1 MNFFEHQDR
10 ARRQTRWLILLFV
23 LAVTGI
29 ILAVN
34 ALVLAIF
41 GVGSLHASASLGQF
55 VSANATTAAA
65 STLITCSVIGLASLF
80 RTLQLRGGGGEVA
93 RELGATLVE
102 PGTRDPLRRRLHN
115 VVEEMAIASGIPVP
129 EVYVLE
135 HEQGI
140 NAFAAGFNTSDAAV
154 AVTRGTLEALDR
166 DELQGVVAHEFSH
179 IFNGDTRIN
188 IRLIGFL
195 FGILV
200 ISIIGRKLLRTASFA
215 RDSRNAAPA
224 VFIGLAVVV
233 IGYLG
238 LFFGRWIKSAVS
250 RQREYLADASAVQFT
265 RNPIGIGGALKKIAA
280 SYAGSFLTTDA
291 EEVGHMLFSRGMGYQ
306 VFATHPPIEERIRA
320 IEPGFDPAELKDI
333 AREMDRH
340 AQSRQARAEMAAR
353 GPGAEG
359 EGTAEVEEGARG
371 PGGLPLDPDQLADQI
386 GHPGLGQV
394 FMAAALAAAIPP
406 VLERAAHS
414 DEWSREVICSLLLSR
429 DDEIREDQLLRIVQ
443 VLGADSEAQVRA
455 LRQAMAGLERTQRLP
470 LIEMAFPA
478 LRRRPESELIRFM
491 GLIDELIEADGRV
504 EVFEFALARLTARQ
518 IEDLLNPKRVSAGGS
533 KTIGKLQSEA
543 LDLLMIVAA
552 HGHDDPAQALAA
564 LRAGQTRLVGQTFD
578 DSPRLDQWTQRLD
591 RSMKALDALR
601 LSEKKELMAALV
613 NVVMH
618 DGQVLPR
625 EYELVRVICGALHVP
640 LPVLD
645 ASMSAS

>member
-10 ARRQTRWLILLFV
+10 ARRQTRWLVLLFI

-41 GVGSLHASASLGQF
+41 GVESLQSSASLGQF
-55 VSANATTAAA
+55 VSANGTTVAA
-65 STLITCSVIGLASLF
+65 STLITTSVIGLASLF

-93 RELGATLVE
+93 RELGGTLVE

-140 NAFAAGFNTSDAAV
+140 NAFAAGFNTADAAV
-154 AVTRGTLEALDR
+154 AVTRGTLEALNR
-166 DELQGVVAHEFSH
+166 DELQGVIAHEFSH

-200 ISIIGRKLLRTASFA
+200 ISIIGRKLLRTASYA

-238 LFFGRWIKSAVS
+238 LFFGRWIKAAVS

-265 RNPIGIGGALKKIAA
+265 RNPLGIGGALKKIAA

-306 VFATHPPIEERIRA
+306 MFATHPPIEARIKA
-320 IEPGFDPAELKDI
+320 VDPSFDPAELKDI
-333 AREMDRH
+333 ARQMDRH
-340 AQSRQARAEMAAR
+340 AQSRQAKAELEQQGNR
-353 GPGAEG
+353 AEG
-359 EGTAEVEEGARG
+359 EEKPKG
-371 PGGLPLDPDQLADQI
+371 PGGLALDPDQLAEQI
-386 GHPGLGQV
+386 GQPGLSQV
-394 FMAAALAAAIPP
+394 FMAAALAASIPP

-414 DEWSREVICSLLLSR
+414 DEWSRETICSLLLSA
-429 DDEIREDQLLRIVQ
+429 DGAIRENQLLQVAQ

-455 LRQAMAGLERTQRLP
+455 LRQAMAGLERNQRLP
-470 LIEMAFPA
+470 LMEMAFPA

-491 GLIDELIEADGRV
+491 GLINELIEADGRV

-518 IEDLLNPKRVSAGGS
+518 IEDVLNPKRAAPGGS
-533 KTIGKLQSEA
+533 KTIGKLQAEA

-552 HGHDDPAQALAA
+552 HGHEDASQALAA
-564 LRAGQTRLVGQTFD
+564 LQAGQTRLIGQT
-578 DSPRLDQWTQRLD
+578 LDTPPQLERWTQRLD
-591 RSMKALDALR
+591 GSMKALDALR
-601 LSEKKELMAALV
+601 LSEKKALMAALV
-613 NVVMH
+613 CVVMH
-618 DGQVLPR
+618 DGEVLPR

-640 LPVLD
+640 LPVLEATAP
-645 ASMSAS
+645 AS